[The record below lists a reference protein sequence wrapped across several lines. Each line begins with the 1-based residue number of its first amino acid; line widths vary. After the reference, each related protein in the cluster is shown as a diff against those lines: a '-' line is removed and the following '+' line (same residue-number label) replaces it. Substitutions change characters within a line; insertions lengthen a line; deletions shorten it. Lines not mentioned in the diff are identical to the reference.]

1 MRHKKLI
8 ALSGIGISIVTYA
21 SVALVANP
29 QQLGVIVKELGPFGL
44 LGYVMWKRLGE
55 VESTVENRASKID
68 SLENQVE
75 RLASKLD

>member
-29 QQLGVIVKELGPFGL
+29 QQPAMIVRELGPFGL
-44 LGYVMWKRLGE
+44 LGYLMWKRLDE
-55 VESTVENRASKID
+55 IESTVENRASKID
-68 SLENQVE
+68 SLENRVE

>member
-8 ALSGIGISIVTYA
+8 AISGVGITIVTYA
-21 SVALVANP
+21 SMALVANP
-29 QQLGVIVKELGPFGL
+29 QPPAMIVRELGPFGL
-44 LGYVMWKRLGE
+44 LGYLMWNRLDE

-68 SLENQVE
+68 SLENRVE